1 MGKKNSV
8 NPLTFMN
15 KKLKGLSLFSNVG
28 VAEAYLDSIGIDVVL
43 ANEIDEKRAKFY
55 KHLYPNTEMILGDIT
70 NKEIFNEIIKK
81 AKEIEIDFII
91 ATPPCQGM
99 SSAGKQDKDD
109 IRNHLITYAIEI
121 IKILKP
127 KFVFLENVPQ
137 QLKTTIRYKNK
148 KVLIPDYLKEE
159 LNSNY
164 YFNKTQTIDSSDFGV
179 PQSRIRSIFLL
190 SKKEI
195 NFIWEHPEKEKKKK
209 TLEEAIGNL
218 PSLDPLIYDITE
230 KEHLEL
236 FPNYEKKKKE
246 GLKVSKWHYP
256 PKHVYRQVFAMIHTP
271 TGKSAFENEDKYKP
285 LTKEGKI
292 VKGFKNTYKRQ
303 NWNKPG
309 YTITMY
315 NRTIGSQENVHPGRL
330 LDNNKYSDPRVLTI
344 LELLRITSLPDD
356 WDIPNWA
363 SEHLIRQVIGEGIP
377 PLLVKK
383 IFGKIGNL

>member
-1 MGKKNSV
+1 
-8 NPLTFMN
+8 MN

-256 PKHVYRQVFAMIHTP
+256 PTHSKRHVEWLIRTP
-271 TGKSAFENEDKYKP
+271 SGQTAFDNEIYFPKKENGQRINGHY
-285 LTKEGKI
+285 
-292 VKGFKNTYKRQ
+292 NTYRRLS
-303 NWNKPG
+303 WDKPSR
-309 YTITMY
+309 TITQ
-315 NRTIGSQENVHPGRL
+315 NNGVISSLACVHPGYKINDS
-330 LDNNKYSDPRVLTI
+330 DNENLRIYSDPRCFSI
-344 LELLRITSLPDD
+344 YELMIISSIPLD
-356 WDIPNWA
+356 WNIPEWA
-363 SEHLIRQVIGEGIP
+363 NERMIRHVIGEGIP
-377 PLLVKK
+377 SKLVKY
-383 IFGKIGNL
+383 IFNDLLESI